1 MEYISLYL
9 QSPFWGY
16 TGQGS
21 FLCHNAV
28 SSSMD
33 HSNRMTGL
41 HGIWSPGMQ
50 REDVR
55 LMREERAR
63 GSKNAA
69 GKAGAGTA
77 CGALRQEL

>member
-1 MEYISLYL
+1 M
-9 QSPFWGY
+9 
-16 TGQGS
+16 
-21 FLCHNAV
+21 CHNAV

-41 HGIWSPGMQ
+41 HGIWSPVMQ

-55 LMREERAR
+55 LMRKERAR

-69 GKAGAGTA
+69 EKPGAGTA